1 MVGGGIHRLHFHAD
15 EMMELDQTLCVLH
28 SLGTVITQVCYLE
41 TEKPDYPSLA
51 DMGRL
56 VTEKANDVLETIQG
70 PVKSGENAS
79 AKGKS
84 ETVC

>member
-1 MVGGGIHRLHFHAD
+1 MHRLHFHAD

-28 SLGTVITQVCYLE
+28 SLGTIITQVCNLE
-41 TEKPDYPSLA
+41 TEEPDYPSLA

-56 VTEKANDVLETIQG
+56 VTEKANNVLDAIQG

-79 AKGKS
+79 EKDKS
-84 ETVC
+84 ETAC